1 MAERIT
7 IKQAAEQLGVDSSTV
22 RNWIKLG
29 KITKAVHEQRRWLL
43 AADEIA
49 SLKNAIESGKL
60 PYLKSRRN
68 KQAAAGNG
76 VPDDYLDDRKLTQAA
91 HTLMQLAG
99 QLTGE
104 GQLLLL
110 LELYL
115 VLLRDQGLIAAGEAG
130 GKPLT
135 GLWLEGD
142 LELGPY
148 SHLVEAFWE
157 LCSSS
162 TPEDH
167 RRLEQVRALKL
178 KTGSGQDFLGLV
190 YMSIS
195 SLKKRK
201 NAGSYYTPTSIV
213 RKLISTSFHHFNPD
227 SAERIIDPC
236 CGSGNFLIHLFLFL
250 KGRLLAAGWA
260 ADEAERK
267 MAETIMGWDNDPV
280 AVLLA
285 KMNLSLLLENPGLIP
300 RLKVFHGDT
309 LQMRSGPRF
318 DLIIGNPPWG
328 YQFSKREA
336 RRLAGM
342 YQTAQANGRIES
354 FNVFIEWAVNH
365 VRESGLISYVL
376 PEAFLTAKLHA
387 SARQLMFDSCQIEA
401 VGHLGMAF
409 SQVNAPVITLVA
421 RKAPTAAA
429 RAGHGFYVYG
439 DRTDQDIIDR
449 IKTVPNIVYLKGNAD
464 FALGIVT
471 GANRRFLLAEPVPGS
486 EPVITGRDVQPYR
499 IEECAYHL
507 VYRRD
512 LFQQVAPDK
521 YYRAPEKLVYRF
533 IHKNLIVAYD
543 DQGRLS
549 INSANIII
557 PRIEGVSIKYIL
569 AVLNSRI
576 AQYYRMVTNPSVKVL
591 RGFLETIPIV
601 ACAPAEENTIVDL
614 TNRIIRSK
622 SAVERRKLF
631 EEIDQNLMN
640 YYNLPA
646 KHQTYIRRKC
656 QTVELL

>member
-1 MAERIT
+1 M
-7 IKQAAEQLGVDSSTV
+7 
-22 RNWIKLG
+22 
-29 KITKAVHEQRRWLL
+29 
-43 AADEIA
+43 
-49 SLKNAIESGKL
+49 
-60 PYLKSRRN
+60 
-68 KQAAAGNG
+68 
-76 VPDDYLDDRKLTQAA
+76 
-91 HTLMQLAG
+91 
-99 QLTGE
+99 
-104 GQLLLL
+104 
-110 LELYL
+110 
-115 VLLRDQGLIAAGEAG
+115 
-130 GKPLT
+130 
-135 GLWLEGD
+135 
-142 LELGPY
+142 
-148 SHLVEAFWE
+148 
-157 LCSSS
+157 
-162 TPEDH
+162 
-167 RRLEQVRALKL
+167 
-178 KTGSGQDFLGLV
+178 
-190 YMSIS
+190 
-195 SLKKRK
+195 
-201 NAGSYYTPTSIV
+201 
-213 RKLISTSFHHFNPD
+213 
-227 SAERIIDPC
+227 
-236 CGSGNFLIHLFLFL
+236 
-250 KGRLLAAGWA
+250 
-260 ADEAERK
+260 
-267 MAETIMGWDNDPV
+267 
-280 AVLLA
+280 
-285 KMNLSLLLENPGLIP
+285 
-300 RLKVFHGDT
+300 
-309 LQMRSGPRF
+309 
-318 DLIIGNPPWG
+318 
-328 YQFSKREA
+328 
-336 RRLAGM
+336 
-342 YQTAQANGRIES
+342 
-354 FNVFIEWAVNH
+354 
-365 VRESGLISYVL
+365 
-376 PEAFLTAKLHA
+376 
-387 SARQLMFDSCQIEA
+387 
-401 VGHLGMAF
+401 
-409 SQVNAPVITLVA
+409 
-421 RKAPTAAA
+421 
-429 RAGHGFYVYG
+429 
-439 DRTDQDIIDR
+439 
-449 IKTVPNIVYLKGNAD
+449 PNIVYLKGNAD